1 MGIVPELQDVF
12 FDDETNFVQ
21 VLRALLDPTVL
32 RRMRGEILAAEQFS
46 GPSLNPRAETQ
57 GVAQDA
63 LRVDRRWYEVWRG
76 VDLAPLLQACR
87 GYDQMIFPPQIRHVR
102 TPTHFVP
109 WHQDIA
115 YQMSMGPRGHRRV
128 MTCFVPLDDEPAR
141 HPTIEFALTLQQE
154 PRPHVDGGIFHNVLP
169 DASFDETR
177 VFELN
182 LGDVLLFG
190 A

>member
-128 MTCFVPLDDEPAR
+128 MTCFVPL
-141 HPTIEFALTLQQE
+141 
-154 PRPHVDGGIFHNVLP
+154 
-169 DASFDETR
+169 
-177 VFELN
+177 
-182 LGDVLLFG
+182 GDVLLFG
-190 A
+190 AAIPHRTIVPPGCAPTRVSMEYRLTRGDSMIGGKDYFDLIRRTFYVAGT